1 MLFFIFAHSMCTEL
15 GFLFGSKRNKK
26 STKLAS
32 HFNMNVK
39 INMIKCR
46 FHCFGMAS
54 VVLLFTYG
62 QNTHSAAIGLK
73 TTCNS
78 GSSSSNNKKVLAHYI
93 ITL

>member
-1 MLFFIFAHSMCTEL
+1 MLFFSFAHSMCTEL
-15 GFLFGSKRNKK
+15 VFFWLEMKQKN
-26 STKLAS
+26 TKLAS

-62 QNTHSAAIGLK
+62 HNTHSGSIGLK
-73 TTCNS
+73 TTC
-78 GSSSSNNKKVLAHYI
+78 SNNKKVLAHYI